1 MSKPQSLWS
10 KADKFL
16 SLTRKIVVNTF
27 TGLILIIVT
36 FSILGGIGSM
46 FSSEEGIDKQDKILW
61 FKPIG
66 VVVDSAITGTPSF
79 DSLLLGGGD
88 VEQHELNDL
97 LKVLNSAS
105 EDDALSAVYINVSE
119 LGMVF
124 SSAFEIAN
132 AVKNIRDKG
141 KRVIS
146 YSENFGNNA
155 YLISSQADTLMINEY
170 GGVSAFGFSRKRE
183 FYKDLYENIN
193 LNYHIFVAG
202 DFKSGPEPYTRNSM
216 SEEDKLAWNEFANP
230 LWSKMT
236 AMMEEGRNL
245 QDGTLQYYGDSLY
258 ELSMSTPEPAQIALD
273 LGLVDMVVTREDLRS
288 WMFKEF
294 PNKDEDP
301 NSLPDSISIYDYLT
315 TIEDEVI
322 ESESKNLIAIVN
334 VEGTIVTG
342 EASFNVAGSDTIV
355 KNIRNAIKD
364 DAVKAL
370 VLRVNSP
377 GGDVWASELITN
389 ALNEFKSS
397 GRPVVSSMGDIAAS
411 GGVWVTTHSDE
422 IWAKPETLTGSI
434 GVYGIVPTLDGIY
447 EWAGIQVDGTSSTQA
462 GEWDERLPMPDYVT
476 NSIQASIDHTYKK
489 FVNKVAENRKMP
501 YKEILS
507 IAGGRI
513 WSGEKALQLGLV
525 DKIGDLNDAVESA
538 ANIAGIDDFTTISYS
553 KEMDPFDVF
562 LAELL
567 KNVDAKINIDN
578 NKGRMLI
585 KFLNTHYS
593 FINPDKKINTA
604 VYCFECEYIAT
615 K

>member
-10 KADKFL
+10 KADRFL
-16 SLTRKIVVNTF
+16 TLSRKIVLNTF
-27 TGLILIIVT
+27 TAIFLIIIT

-66 VVVDSAITGTPSF
+66 VVVDSEVIGTPSF

-88 VEQHELNDL
+88 VEQHELEDL
-97 LKVLNSAS
+97 LSVLNNAAK
-105 EDDALSAVYINVSE
+105 DDSLSAVYINVSE

-132 AVKNIRDKG
+132 AVKTIRDSG
-141 KRVIS
+141 KRVIA
-146 YSENFGNNA
+146 YAENFGNNA
-155 YLISSQADTLMINEY
+155 YLISSQANTIMVNEY

-230 LWSKMT
+230 LWLKMT
-236 AMMEEGRNL
+236 AMMEDGRNL
-245 QDGTLQYYGDSLY
+245 PKGTIQNYGDSLWD
-258 ELSMSTPEPAQIALD
+258 LSIETPEPAQIALN
-273 LGLVDMVVTREDLRS
+273 LGLVDMVVTREDLRA
-288 WMFKEF
+288 WMYKEF
-294 PNKDEDP
+294 PNKDDNP
-301 NSLPDSISIYDYLT
+301 NELPDSISIYDYLS
-315 TIEDEVI
+315 TIEEVK
-322 ESESKNLIAIVN
+322 SESNNLIAIVN

-364 DAVKAL
+364 DSVKAL

-397 GRPVVSSMGDIAAS
+397 GRPIIASMGDIAAS

-447 EWAGIQVDGTSSTQA
+447 EWAGIQVDGTSSTKA

-476 NSIQASIDHTYKK
+476 NSIQASIDNTYKK
-489 FVNKVAENRKMP
+489 FVTKVAENRKLS

-507 IAGGRI
+507 VAGGRI

-525 DKIGDLNDAVESA
+525 DKIGDLNDAIESA
-538 ANIAGIDDFTTISYS
+538 ANIAGIDDFKTISYS
-553 KEMDPFDVF
+553 KEMDPLDIFIS
-562 LAELL
+562 ELL
-567 KNVDAKINIDN
+567 KNLDAQIDLN
-578 NKGRMLI
+578 NQGQMLM
-585 KFLNTHYS
+585 KFLDTHYG
-593 FINPDKKINTA
+593 FINPDKKINVA
-604 VYCFECEYIAT
+604 VYCFECEYLTT

>member
-10 KADKFL
+10 KADRFL
-16 SLTRKIVVNTF
+16 TLSRKIVLNTF
-27 TGLILIIVT
+27 TAIFLIIIT

-66 VVVDSAITGTPSF
+66 VVVDSEVIGTPSF

-88 VEQHELNDL
+88 VEQHELEDL
-97 LKVLNSAS
+97 LSVLNNAAK
-105 EDDALSAVYINVSE
+105 DDSLSAVYINVSE

-132 AVKNIRDKG
+132 AVKTIRDSG
-141 KRVIS
+141 KRVIA
-146 YSENFGNNA
+146 YAENFGNNA
-155 YLISSQADTLMINEY
+155 YLISSQANTIMVNEY
-170 GGVSAFGFSRKRE
+170 GSVSAFGFSRKRE

-230 LWSKMT
+230 LWLKMT
-236 AMMEEGRNL
+236 AMMEDGRNL
-245 QDGTLQYYGDSLY
+245 PKGTIQNYGDSLWD
-258 ELSMSTPEPAQIALD
+258 LSIETPEPAQIALN
-273 LGLVDMVVTREDLRS
+273 LGLVDMVVTREDLRA
-288 WMFKEF
+288 WMYKEF
-294 PNKDEDP
+294 PNKDDNP
-301 NSLPDSISIYDYLT
+301 NELPDSISIYDYLS
-315 TIEDEVI
+315 TIEEPK
-322 ESESKNLIAIVN
+322 SESNNLIAIVN

-364 DAVKAL
+364 DSVKAL

-397 GRPVVSSMGDIAAS
+397 GRPIIASMGDIAAS

-447 EWAGIQVDGTSSTQA
+447 EWAGIQVDGTSSTKA

-476 NSIQASIDHTYKK
+476 NSIQASIDNTYKK
-489 FVNKVAENRKMP
+489 FVTKVAENRKLS

-507 IAGGRI
+507 VAGGRI

-525 DKIGDLNDAVESA
+525 DKIGDLNDAIESA
-538 ANIAGIDDFTTISYS
+538 ANIAGIDDFKTISYA
-553 KEMDPFDVF
+553 KEMDPFDMF
-562 LAELL
+562 ITELL
-567 KNVDAKINIDN
+567 KNLDVKIDLN
-578 NKGRMLI
+578 NQGQMLI
-585 KFLNTHYS
+585 KFLNTHYG
-593 FINPDKKINTA
+593 FINPNKKINVA
-604 VYCFECEYIAT
+604 VYCFECEFIAT

>member
-10 KADKFL
+10 KADRFL
-16 SLTRKIVVNTF
+16 TLSRKIVLNTF
-27 TGLILIIVT
+27 TALLLIIVT

-66 VVVDSAITGTPSF
+66 VVVDSEVIGTPSF

-88 VEQHELNDL
+88 VEQHELEDL
-97 LKVLNSAS
+97 LSVLNNAAK
-105 EDDALSAVYINVSE
+105 DDSLSAVYINVSE

-132 AVKNIRDKG
+132 AVKTIRDSG
-141 KRVIS
+141 KRVIA
-146 YSENFGNNA
+146 YAENFGNNA
-155 YLISSQADTLMINEY
+155 YLISSQANTIMVNEY
-170 GGVSAFGFSRKRE
+170 GSVSAFGFSRKRE

-230 LWSKMT
+230 LWLKMT
-236 AMMEEGRNL
+236 AMMEDGRNL
-245 QDGTLQYYGDSLY
+245 PEGTIQNYGDSLWD
-258 ELSMSTPEPAQIALD
+258 LSIETPEPAQIALN
-273 LGLVDMVVTREDLRS
+273 LGLVDMVVTREDLRA
-288 WMFKEF
+288 WMYKEF
-294 PNKDEDP
+294 PNTDDNP
-301 NSLPDSISIYDYLT
+301 NELPDSISIYDYLS
-315 TIEDEVI
+315 TIEEVK
-322 ESESKNLIAIVN
+322 SESNNLIAIVN

-364 DAVKAL
+364 DSVKAL

-397 GRPVVSSMGDIAAS
+397 GRPIIASMGDIAAS

-447 EWAGIQVDGTSSTQA
+447 EWAGIQVDGTSSTKA

-476 NSIQASIDHTYKK
+476 NSIQASIDNTYEK
-489 FVNKVAENRKMP
+489 FVTKVAENRKLS

-507 IAGGRI
+507 VAGGRI

-525 DKIGDLNDAVESA
+525 DKIGDLNDAIESA
-538 ANIAGIDDFTTISYS
+538 ANIAGIDDFKTISYS
-553 KEMDPFDVF
+553 KEMDPLDIFIS
-562 LAELL
+562 ELL
-567 KNVDAKINIDN
+567 KNLDAQIDLN
-578 NKGRMLI
+578 NQGQILM
-585 KFLNTHYS
+585 KFLDTHYG
-593 FINPDKKINTA
+593 FINPDKKINVA
-604 VYCFECEYIAT
+604 VYCFECEYLTT

>member
-10 KADKFL
+10 KADRFL
-16 SLTRKIVVNTF
+16 TLSRKIVLNTF
-27 TGLILIIVT
+27 TALFLIIIT

-66 VVVDSAITGTPSF
+66 VVVDSEVIGTPSF

-88 VEQHELNDL
+88 VEQHELEDL
-97 LKVLNSAS
+97 LSVLNNAAK
-105 EDDALSAVYINVSE
+105 DDSLSAVYINVSE

-132 AVKNIRDKG
+132 AVKTIRDSG
-141 KRVIS
+141 KRVIA
-146 YSENFGNNA
+146 YAENFGNNA
-155 YLISSQADTLMINEY
+155 YLISSQANTIMVNEY

-230 LWSKMT
+230 LWLKMT
-236 AMMEEGRNL
+236 AMMEDGRNL
-245 QDGTLQYYGDSLY
+245 PKGTIQNYGDSLWD
-258 ELSMSTPEPAQIALD
+258 LSIETPEPAQIALN
-273 LGLVDMVVTREDLRS
+273 LGLVDMVVTREDLRA
-288 WMFKEF
+288 WMYKEF
-294 PNKDEDP
+294 PNMDDNP
-301 NSLPDSISIYDYLT
+301 NELPDSISIYDYLS
-315 TIEDEVI
+315 TIEEVK
-322 ESESKNLIAIVN
+322 SESNNLIAIVN

-364 DAVKAL
+364 DSVKAL

-397 GRPVVSSMGDIAAS
+397 GRPIIASMGDIAAS

-447 EWAGIQVDGTSSTQA
+447 EWAGIQVDGTSSTKA

-476 NSIQASIDHTYKK
+476 NSIQASIDNTYKK
-489 FVNKVAENRKMP
+489 FVTKVAENRKLS

-507 IAGGRI
+507 VAGGRI

-525 DKIGDLNDAVESA
+525 DKIGDLNDAIESA
-538 ANIAGIDDFTTISYS
+538 ANIAGIEDFKTISYS
-553 KEMDPFDVF
+553 KEMDPLDIFIS
-562 LAELL
+562 ELL
-567 KNVDAKINIDN
+567 KNLDAQIDLN
-578 NKGRMLI
+578 NQGQMLM
-585 KFLNTHYS
+585 KFLDTHYG
-593 FINPDKKINTA
+593 FINPDKKINVA
-604 VYCFECEYIAT
+604 VYCFECEYLTT

>member
-10 KADKFL
+10 KADRFL
-16 SLTRKIVVNTF
+16 TLSRKIVLNTF
-27 TGLILIIVT
+27 TALLLIIST

-66 VVVDSAITGTPSF
+66 VVVDSEVIGTPSF

-88 VEQHELNDL
+88 VEQHELEDL
-97 LKVLNSAS
+97 LSVLNNAAK
-105 EDDALSAVYINVSE
+105 DDSLSAVYINVSE

-132 AVKNIRDKG
+132 AVKTIRDSG
-141 KRVIS
+141 KRVIA
-146 YSENFGNNA
+146 YAENFGNNA
-155 YLISSQADTLMINEY
+155 YLISSQANTIMVNEY
-170 GGVSAFGFSRKRE
+170 GSVSAFGFSRKRE

-230 LWSKMT
+230 LWLKMT
-236 AMMEEGRNL
+236 AMMEDGRNL
-245 QDGTLQYYGDSLY
+245 PKGTIQNYGDSLWD
-258 ELSMSTPEPAQIALD
+258 LSIETPEPAQIALN
-273 LGLVDMVVTREDLRS
+273 LGLVDMVVTREDLRA
-288 WMFKEF
+288 WMYKEF
-294 PNKDEDP
+294 PNKDNNP
-301 NSLPDSISIYDYLT
+301 NELPDSISIYDYLS
-315 TIEDEVI
+315 TIEEVK
-322 ESESKNLIAIVN
+322 SESNNLIAIVN

-364 DAVKAL
+364 DSVKAL

-397 GRPVVSSMGDIAAS
+397 GRPIIASMGDIAAS

-447 EWAGIQVDGTSSTQA
+447 EWAGIQVDGTSSTKA

-476 NSIQASIDHTYKK
+476 NSIQASIDNTYEK
-489 FVNKVAENRKMP
+489 FVTKVAENRKLS

-507 IAGGRI
+507 VAGGRI

-525 DKIGDLNDAVESA
+525 DKIGDLNDAIESA
-538 ANIAGIDDFTTISYS
+538 ANIAGIEDFKTISYS
-553 KEMDPFDVF
+553 KEMDPLDIFIS
-562 LAELL
+562 ELL
-567 KNVDAKINIDN
+567 KNLDAQIDLN
-578 NKGRMLI
+578 NQGQMLM
-585 KFLNTHYS
+585 KFLDTHYG
-593 FINPDKKINTA
+593 FINPDKKINVA
-604 VYCFECEYIAT
+604 VYCFECEYLTT

>member
-1 MSKPQSLWS
+1 MDKPKSLWS

-16 SLTRKIVVNTF
+16 TLTRKIIVNTF
-27 TGLILIIVT
+27 TGLILVVIT

-46 FSSEEGIDKQDKILW
+46 FSSDEGIDKQDKILW

-66 VVVDSAITGTPSF
+66 VVVDSAISGSPSF
-79 DSLLLGGGD
+79 DSLLLGAGD
-88 VEQHELNDL
+88 IEQHELDDL
-97 LKVLNSAS
+97 LKVLNAAA
-105 EDDALSAVYINVSE
+105 EDDSLSAIYINVSE
-119 LGMVF
+119 LSMVF

-132 AVKNIRDKG
+132 AVKNIRDNN
-141 KRVIS
+141 KRVVA
-146 YSENFGNNA
+146 YSEDYGNSA

-170 GGVSAFGFSRKRE
+170 GGISAFGFSRKRE
-183 FYKDLYENIN
+183 FYKDLYENVN

-236 AMMEEGRNL
+236 AMMENGRNL
-245 QDGTLQYYGDSLY
+245 PVGTIQDYGDSLW
-258 ELSMSTPEPAQIALD
+258 ELSMETPEPAQVALNM
-273 LGLVDMVVTREDLRS
+273 GLVDMVVTREDLRS
-288 WMFKEF
+288 WMYEEF
-294 PNKDEDP
+294 PNEDENP
-301 NSLPDSISIYDYLT
+301 NNLPDSISIYDYLS
-315 TIEDEVI
+315 TIEIKEKEN
-322 ESESKNLIAIVN
+322 ESNNLIAIVN

-355 KNIRNAIKD
+355 TNIRNAIKD
-364 DAVKAL
+364 DSVKAL

-397 GRPVVSSMGDIAAS
+397 GRPIVSSMGDIAAS

-447 EWAGIQVDGTSSTQA
+447 EWAGIQVDGTSSTKA
-462 GEWDERLPMPDYVT
+462 GEWDERLPMPDYVK
-476 NSIQASIDHTYKK
+476 NSIQASIDNTYNK
-489 FVNKVAENRKMP
+489 FVSKVAENRKMP

-513 WSGEKALQLGLV
+513 WSGDKALQLGLV
-525 DKIGDLNDAVESA
+525 DKIGDINDAIESA
-538 ANIAGIDDFTTISYS
+538 ADIAGIDDFKTVSYA
-553 KEMDPFDVF
+553 KEMDPFDIF
-562 LAELL
+562 ITELL
-567 KNVDAKINIDN
+567 KNLDAKIDLN
-578 NKGRMLI
+578 NQGQMLI
-585 KFLNTHYS
+585 KFLNTHYG
-593 FINPDKKINTA
+593 FINPNKKINVA

>member
-10 KADKFL
+10 KADRFL
-16 SLTRKIVVNTF
+16 TLSRKIVLNTF
-27 TGLILIIVT
+27 TALFLIIIT

-66 VVVDSAITGTPSF
+66 VVVDSEVIGTPSF

-88 VEQHELNDL
+88 VEQHELEDL
-97 LKVLNSAS
+97 LSVLNNAAK
-105 EDDALSAVYINVSE
+105 DDSLSAVYINVSE

-132 AVKNIRDKG
+132 AVKTIRDSG
-141 KRVIS
+141 KRVIA
-146 YSENFGNNA
+146 YAENFGNNA
-155 YLISSQADTLMINEY
+155 YLISSQANTIMVNEY

-230 LWSKMT
+230 LWLKMT
-236 AMMEEGRNL
+236 AMMEDGRNL
-245 QDGTLQYYGDSLY
+245 PKGTIQNYGDSLWD
-258 ELSMSTPEPAQIALD
+258 LSIETPEPAQIALN
-273 LGLVDMVVTREDLRS
+273 LGLVDMVVTREDLRA
-288 WMFKEF
+288 WMYKEF
-294 PNKDEDP
+294 PNKDDNP
-301 NSLPDSISIYDYLT
+301 NELPDSISIYDYLS
-315 TIEDEVI
+315 TIEEVK
-322 ESESKNLIAIVN
+322 SESNNLIAIVN

-364 DAVKAL
+364 DSVKAL

-397 GRPVVSSMGDIAAS
+397 GRPIIASMGDIAAS

-447 EWAGIQVDGTSSTQA
+447 EWAGIQVDGTSSTKA

-476 NSIQASIDHTYKK
+476 NSIQASIDNTYEK
-489 FVNKVAENRKMP
+489 FVTKVAENRKLS

-507 IAGGRI
+507 VAGGRI

-525 DKIGDLNDAVESA
+525 DKIGDLNDAIESA
-538 ANIAGIDDFTTISYS
+538 ANIAGIDDFKTISYS
-553 KEMDPFDVF
+553 KEMDPLDIFIS
-562 LAELL
+562 ELL
-567 KNVDAKINIDN
+567 KNLDAQIDLN
-578 NKGRMLI
+578 NQGQMLM
-585 KFLNTHYS
+585 KFLDTHYG
-593 FINPDKKINTA
+593 FINPDKKINVA
-604 VYCFECEYIAT
+604 VYCFECEYLTT